1 MNARR
6 FIAYWY
12 SGAAVVTA
20 IVLAVAA
27 LLLAIIATARS
38 IRANALRILE
48 VANQIVENTRP
59 IWKLA
64 DTNAASAHLLDGA
77 KAIAQHASEAA
88 DILEGQ
94 KPRAR

>member
-1 MNARR
+1 MSAKR
-6 FIAYWY
+6 FVAYWY
-12 SGAAVVTA
+12 TGAAVVTA
-20 IVLAVAA
+20 IVVAVAA

-38 IRANALRILE
+38 IRANALRILA
-48 VANQIVENTRP
+48 VANDIVANTKP

-64 DTNAASAHLLDGA
+64 DTTTASAHLLDGA

-94 KPRAR
+94 RPQAR